1 MKQAAISEHA
11 PITIHCP
18 ECSPTQ
24 WRLVAAVS
32 MIVTLILSL
41 CLGSSP
47 AYAGEL
53 SIHKAKKIDNF
64 LQKIAKAR
72 KSDVFLRRGTFSEDE
87 LNSYLNLVYAKRYA
101 PEVKY
106 INLELTKENHISGS
120 LKVKLLGSKYDSVP
134 SFLRDFEIAFSGKIE
149 CDKYR
154 MRYLFDSLK
163 INGTSFSPE
172 VLDEAFGAA
181 QGNVK
186 VKSSLFDWFNFLPGI
201 KKVAVDYKTIT
212 FFY

>member
-1 MKQAAISEHA
+1 
-11 PITIHCP
+11 
-18 ECSPTQ
+18 
-24 WRLVAAVS
+24 LVS
-32 MIVTLILSL
+32 SL
-41 CLGSSP
+41 FLCSSP
-47 AYAGEL
+47 AFAEEL
-53 SIHKAKKIDNF
+53 SIHKAQKIDNF
-64 LQKIAKAR
+64 LQRIAKAR

-87 LNSYLNLVYAKRYA
+87 LNSYLNLIYAKRYA
-101 PEVKY
+101 PEVKF
-106 INLELTKENHISGS
+106 INLELAKEDHISGS
-120 LKVKLLGSKYDSVP
+120 MKIKLVGSKYDAVP
-134 SFLRDFEIAFSGKIE
+134 AFLRDFEIVFSGKIE

-181 QGNVK
+181 QGNIK